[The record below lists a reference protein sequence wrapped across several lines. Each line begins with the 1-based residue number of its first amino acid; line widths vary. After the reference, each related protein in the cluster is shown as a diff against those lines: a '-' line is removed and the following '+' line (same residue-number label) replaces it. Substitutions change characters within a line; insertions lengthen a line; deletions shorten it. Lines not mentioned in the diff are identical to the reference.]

1 MSSRPRRD
9 PSRGQGT
16 RSAGTRR
23 ALTRSRRR
31 RRRRQAAPAG
41 RAWPGPARA
50 RGAWCRRRVPSR
62 ISSRHSALVAPPPA
76 ARGALNPG
84 GAERERPGEGAWQ
97 PASPSPHRLRRALPA
112 PLWEGP
118 EADHAPPQVSAHLE
132 PRPLRQ
138 RGRNVRN
145 PGPGEGWESRR
156 CRLRDATSPRR
167 DARVRDLCLDLDSG
181 NWGDLPGLYSKS
193 LWSSRSCRAAFFA
206 QGFGRL

>member
-1 MSSRPRRD
+1 MSKGLSSRPRGD

-31 RRRRQAAPAG
+31 RRQRQAAPAG

-50 RGAWCRRRVPSR
+50 RGAWCRRRVHSC
-62 ISSRHSALVAPPPA
+62 ISSRHSALLPRLPA

-84 GAERERPGEGAWQ
+84 GAELEQPGEGAWQ

-118 EADHAPPQVSAHLE
+118 AVGPAPPQVNAHLE
-132 PRPLRQ
+132 LRPLRHGGGTCGILAGA
-138 RGRNVRN
+138 RSMLH
-145 PGPGEGWESRR
+145 PGQWEM
-156 CRLRDATSPRR
+156 D
-167 DARVRDLCLDLDSG
+167 
-181 NWGDLPGLYSKS
+181 DLPGLSSKS
-193 LWSSRSCRAAFFA
+193 SCSSRSCRAAFFA
-206 QGFGRL
+206 QGFRRL